1 MEGITPMRRC
11 RLACRLSAAALVA
24 LVVSPFAGCSRSP
37 EAMAGAGSVDPL
49 PPASESEAI
58 RVEPM
63 VALGEPGP
71 ASLVVT
77 PTDEDSSEFVIE
89 EESGQVHSGEV
100 TIENDVTAEDLD
112 LPVPEGAVR
121 LAGAEVE
128 NLESTNPVVDPS
140 LSGSLA
146 VVYESSQ
153 PVDEVVAFYADHE
166 SERFSEVEAD
176 LLGQAG
182 WRMLFDRESDRVIGV
197 ARSPSGMT
205 QITLL
210 DIPAGS

>member
-1 MEGITPMRRC
+1 MCRRH
-11 RLACRLSAAALVA
+11 LTCRLSAAALVA
-24 LVVSPFAGCSRSP
+24 LGISLAAGCSRSTAP
-37 EAMAGAGSVDPL
+37 TAGAGPVEPT
-49 PPASESEAI
+49 PAASESEVI

-71 ASLVVT
+71 ANLVVT
-77 PTDEDSSEFVIE
+77 PTDEDSSEFVIK

-100 TIENDVTAEDLD
+100 TVDNDVTAEDLD

-146 VVYESSQ
+146 VVYESSK

-166 SERFSEVEAD
+166 SGRFTEVEAD

-182 WRMLFDRESDRVIGV
+182 WRMLFDGESDRVIGV
-197 ARSPSGMT
+197 TKSPSGMT

-210 DIPAGS
+210 DIPAGP